1 MPLLFLLA
9 LFLLADVI
17 VLFTLGAKLGL
28 LLTLLWIALSAAF
41 GLHLIRRESLL
52 TLQRA
57 RERLALGELPSD
69 ELLAGAT
76 FVLAGVLLMA
86 PDFLADLLGL
96 VCLLP
101 GSGQLARRWFP
112 RAATTGPSGNGRTQ
126 GQGGSEWGAAASTA
140 HRDSAPGD
148 ESEAR
153 PLEGDF
159 IGRDSSG
166 RDGDSR

>member
-1 MPLLFLLA
+1 MPLLFVLA

-28 LLTLLWIALSAAF
+28 ALTLIWIVLSAAF

-86 PDFLADLLGL
+86 PGFLSDLLGL
-96 VCLLP
+96 ICLLP

-112 RAATTGPSGNGRTQ
+112 RATVGGAGSGGRAQ
-126 GQGGSEWGAAASTA
+126 DARHSEWEPAPRTSD
-140 HRDSAPGD
+140 RDSNDSDASAG
-148 ESEAR
+148 R

-159 IGRDSSG
+159 LERDG

>member
-57 RERLALGELPSD
+57 RERLAQGELPSD
-69 ELLAGAT
+69 DLLAGAT

-86 PDFLADLLGL
+86 PGFLSDLLGL

-112 RAATTGPSGNGRTQ
+112 RVAAPGTHSGSRAQGPR
-126 GQGGSEWGAAASTA
+126 GSEWEPAARASHGDSSA
-140 HRDSAPGD
+140 HD
-148 ESEAR
+148 EPEVR
-153 PLEGDF
+153 PLEGDY
-159 IGRDSSG
+159 IGRDGSG
-166 RDGDSR
+166 RGGDSR